1 MYNIYSIYNISLC
14 IQPPATKPWLK
25 PPAEASFTGAALG
38 SSTSGPLLGIAN
50 LVQDQWDLKAVT
62 RS

>member
-1 MYNIYSIYNISLC
+1 MNWVF
-14 IQPPATKPWLK
+14 PPGLPRFK